1 MLGQALQR
9 NLKNS
14 NSTCNVKE
22 MNNSLSNHCYVHHRQ
37 SHVQSERPTVSL
49 GPAIPFCL
57 WLSGLPDPAC
67 FPIYPLHTEI
77 QFSFQ
82 GPAHPS
88 LLYKALHNNAATKMS
103 YLLWTLRCIYV
114 CPEVL
119 NWLMPVFLHQATSEG
134 SYCLT
139 VRVSQ
144 ESRRKS
150 SCAGRRLA
158 RKISRA
164 TGLALNC
171 EVSFDPL
178 S

>member
-9 NLKNS
+9 NFKNS

-22 MNNSLSNHCYVHHRQ
+22 MNNCLSNHCYAHHRQ

-49 GPAIPFCL
+49 GPAIPSV
-57 WLSGLPDPAC
+57 SGALAFLTRHLPHL
-67 FPIYPLHTEI
+67 PLRTEI

-103 YLLWTLRCIYV
+103 CLLWTLRCIYV
-114 CPEVL
+114 CTEVL

-144 ESRRKS
+144 ESRRRS
-150 SCAGRRLA
+150 SCAGGRLA